1 MDEEF
6 YNSDDYTE
14 MYNEVIDE
22 IVNTFINNITNGNLA
37 RNYLI
42 ENNIHTDFNFDET
55 YESLFNNLDYNYN
68 RILQET
74 FENQPSIEKTDHI
87 IDIPSQ
93 TYSSIKDKE
102 KYEKECSIC
111 LTEFDEDCIVSLLP
125 KCNHIF
131 HKECVVEWGKYKT
144 SCPICRNNVE
154 EKK

>member
-6 YNSDDYTE
+6 YNDDYTE

-22 IVNTFINNITNGNLA
+22 IVNTFINNITNGYLA

-42 ENNIHTDFNFDET
+42 ENNIHTDFNFNGT
-55 YESLFNNLDYNYN
+55 YDSLFDIFDTDYN
-68 RILQET
+68 RILEET
-74 FENQPSIEKTDHI
+74 FENQQSFEKTDHI

-93 TYSSIKDKE
+93 TYSSIQDKE
-102 KYEKECSIC
+102 KYEKDCCIC
-111 LTEFDEDCIVSLLP
+111 LTQFDEDCIVSLLP

>member
-1 MDEEF
+1 MTE
-6 YNSDDYTE
+6 YNI
-14 MYNEVIDE
+14 NE
-22 IVNTFINNITNGNLA
+22 N
-37 RNYLI
+37 
-42 ENNIHTDFNFDET
+42 FNFNGT
-55 YESLFNNLDYNYN
+55 YDSLFDSFDTEYN

-74 FENQPSIEKTDHI
+74 FENQPSIEKTNHI

-93 TYSSIKDKE
+93 TYSSIEDKE

-111 LTEFDEDCIVSLLP
+111 LTQFDEDCIVSLLP

-154 EKK
+154 EKN

>member
-6 YNSDDYTE
+6 YNDDYTE

-22 IVNTFINNITNGNLA
+22 IVNTFINNITNGYLA

-42 ENNIHTDFNFDET
+42 ENNIHTDFNFNGT
-55 YESLFNNLDYNYN
+55 YDSLFDIFDTDYN
-68 RILQET
+68 RILEET
-74 FENQPSIEKTDHI
+74 FENQQSFEKTDHI

-93 TYSSIKDKE
+93 TYSSIQDKE
-102 KYEKECSIC
+102 KYEKDCCIC
-111 LTEFDEDCIVSLLP
+111 LTQFDEDCIVSLLP

-154 EKK
+154 EKN